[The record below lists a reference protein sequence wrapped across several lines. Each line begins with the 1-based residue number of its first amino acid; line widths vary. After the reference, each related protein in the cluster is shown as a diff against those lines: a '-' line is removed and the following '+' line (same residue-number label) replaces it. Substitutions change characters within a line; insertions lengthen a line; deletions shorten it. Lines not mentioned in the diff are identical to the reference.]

1 MATYQAETVTM
12 SIDRDWRQVYD
23 FVSIPQNF
31 SRWAAGLGTRFEK
44 SGDEWI
50 AEDGNGQ
57 QMRIRFAPPN
67 ELGALDHVVLPAA
80 GGEINCPMR
89 VVANGTGAE
98 VTFTVFRLP
107 PMTETEFSADA
118 AAVKRDLETLKA
130 LLER

>member
-1 MATYQAETVTM
+1 MAIHPSRTVTV
-12 SIDRDWRQVYD
+12 SIDRDWREVYD

-44 SGDEWI
+44 SGDEWT
-50 AEDGNGQ
+50 AEDRNGKP
-57 QMRIRFAPPN
+57 MRIRFAQPN
-67 ELGALDHVVLPAA
+67 EFGVVDHIVFPAD
-80 GGEINCPMR
+80 GGEVRCPMR

-107 PMTETEFSADA
+107 PMTETEFAADA
-118 AAVKRDLETLKA
+118 TAVKRDLDTLKA